1 MAVSIIMSSGI
12 KTPVFLF
19 SLQFRAY
26 SHPHLMDA
34 GSTAIT
40 AVFQARKERR
50 VHSKKDKK

>member
-34 GSTAIT
+34 GSIAIT

-50 VHSKKDKK
+50 VHGKKDKK